1 MLVST
6 GTASTKRTAHDAG
19 EAVLLEALAEAG
31 DALTAA
37 LVAHDLAGITSATRA
52 AESLVGNLDR
62 VEADPA
68 ARRADRGAV
77 AALATRIGA
86 SARRNAVL
94 LEAAWTTDAEI
105 LRLLAAAA
113 MEQVDGN
120 PSYATSA
127 PGAAPAG
134 WLDRSA

>member
-6 GTASTKRTAHDAG
+6 GTASTNRTVQGADGA
-19 EAVLLEALAEAG
+19 ALLEALAEAG

-37 LVAHDLAGITSATRA
+37 LVAHDLAGVTSATRA
-52 AESLVGNLDR
+52 AEALVGSLDH

-68 ARRADRGAV
+68 RRADRKAF
-77 AALATRIGA
+77 AALAARIGA
-86 SARRNAVL
+86 SARRNALL
-94 LEAAWTTDAEI
+94 LESAWATDAEV
-105 LRLLAAAA
+105 LRLLATAA
-113 MEQVDGN
+113 MEQDGGN
-120 PSYATSA
+120 SSYAIPV

>member
-6 GTASTKRTAHDAG
+6 GTASTNRPLHDAD
-19 EAVLLEALAEAG
+19 EAALLEALAEAG

-37 LVAHDLAGITSATRA
+37 LVAHDLAGVTSATRA
-52 AESLVGNLDR
+52 AEALVGRLDL

-68 ARRADRGAV
+68 ARHADRASF
-77 AALATRIGA
+77 AALAARIGA
-86 SARRNAVL
+86 GARRNAVL
-94 LEAAWTTDAEI
+94 LEAAWATDAEI

-113 MEQVDGN
+113 MEQDAGASAYG
-120 PSYATSA
+120 PGTSSE
-127 PGAAPAG
+127 PAG